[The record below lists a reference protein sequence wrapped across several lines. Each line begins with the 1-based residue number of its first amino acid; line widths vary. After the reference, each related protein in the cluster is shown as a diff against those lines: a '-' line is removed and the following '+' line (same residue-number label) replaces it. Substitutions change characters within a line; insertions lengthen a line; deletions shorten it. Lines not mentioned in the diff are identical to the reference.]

1 MAKHSPGFVQVEQ
14 DVRATWPRD
23 LDGKTNDF
31 QLVAVMARRKPDL
44 AAHLVALDTRRL
56 IGLAK
61 SCAALSVASCN
72 RGLSDRQEKRWQ
84 KLGAQIAEIAGWY
97 GMSSSHHGDPRGFV
111 VRVDGPGVPK
121 SSWGDGMGVA

>member
-1 MAKHSPGFVQVEQ
+1 MKTRASCAPSTRRADHGQAQPRLCPG
-14 DVRATWPRD
+14 RARRTRH
-23 LDGKTNDF
+23 LAGKTNDF

-97 GMSSSHHGDPRGFV
+97 GMRSSHH
-111 VRVDGPGVPK
+111 
-121 SSWGDGMGVA
+121 